1 MMNWF
6 QRDVESYQHAP
17 IDEETRITL
26 RDMLRF
32 KDVALQKE
40 DFEAVKIVTENIK
53 KVFELG
59 TLIWNFR
66 RELQQCISK
75 EDFSR
80 AIDLKNQIK
89 KMEAKRD
96 GFDAL
101 YETSRYENMVVLDR
115 PSTAEYW
122 NLVQ

>member
-6 QRDVESYQHAP
+6 ERDAESYQHAP
-17 IDEETRITL
+17 IDEESWITL

-40 DFEAVKIVTENIK
+40 DFEAVKIVTDNIK

-66 RELQQCISK
+66 REL
-75 EDFSR
+75 
-80 AIDLKNQIK
+80 
-89 KMEAKRD
+89 
-96 GFDAL
+96 
-101 YETSRYENMVVLDR
+101 
-115 PSTAEYW
+115 
-122 NLVQ
+122 